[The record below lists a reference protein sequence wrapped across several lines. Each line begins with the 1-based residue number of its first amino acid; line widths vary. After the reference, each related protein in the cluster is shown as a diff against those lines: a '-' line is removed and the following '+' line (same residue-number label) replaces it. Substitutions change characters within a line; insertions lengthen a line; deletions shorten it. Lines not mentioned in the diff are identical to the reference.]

1 MRQSISTYRKVSGGK
16 INFQTEVEIQEYVD
30 VDVDVKIADVID
42 DIIENL
48 DSDQAAEIVALSG
61 MIKGTG
67 DLEGEELK
75 RHLCDLAGV
84 SYTSNKDQIFE
95 SLINKL

>member
-1 MRQSISTYRKVSGGK
+1 MRQNVRTYRKTSRGK
-16 INFQTEVEIQEYVD
+16 INIQTEVEVSEYID
-30 VDVDVKIADVID
+30 LDVDVKIVDVID

-67 DLEGEELK
+67 DLEGEKLK